1 MNEILKANE
10 LLQELERSIR
20 YNNLPPCSEVIKI
33 KKLLDGAWSSL
44 EFELAS
50 EYNLMLVQQIKD
62 VFLRTLEIQDLY
74 YPEMN
79 I

>member
-20 YNNLPPCSEVIKI
+20 YNILPPCSEVIRI
-33 KKLLDGAWSSL
+33 KKLLDDAWSFL
-44 EFELAS
+44 EFEKAS
-50 EYNLMLVQQIKD
+50 EYNLMLVHQIKD
-62 VFLRTLEIQDLY
+62 VFLRILEIQDSY
-74 YPEMN
+74 YPELT